1 MEEKKESKKGRK
13 PLPPEKRKVVIR
25 FCCLPKTAEK
35 IKEYAAK
42 LMADMPHYFNSLL
55 CAKVSDSRTSRK
67 SGAIRLFQALL
78 PDAPSFMFVFA
89 IF

>member
-1 MEEKKESKKGRK
+1 MKGLDMEEKKESKKGRK

-42 LMADMPHYFNSLL
+42 LMAEE
-55 CAKVSDSRTSRK
+55 
-67 SGAIRLFQALL
+67 
-78 PDAPSFMFVFA
+78 
-89 IF
+89 